1 LTTYDSSVY
10 YRIRG
15 LITFFLK
22 VVATTKHLIIVVQ
35 GDIHFLNSKLA
46 KSIRLAVVVGVA
58 STTMVVSNIAMAQSA
73 DDSANIEKI
82 SVTGSRIL
90 QPGAVSTSP
99 IMSMDSEEMAFL
111 QEPEVEKIIRILP
124 VTVPADGAN
133 ANNGSAG
140 AATVDLRGLATER
153 TLVLMNGRRM
163 VPFNFNGQVDTATI
177 PTALID
183 RVDVVTGGA
192 SAVYGSDA
200 VAGAVNFILKEDF
213 QGVALDYNH
222 AQTGDSDGD
231 RDNISITIGS
241 NLDDDRG
248 NIAMS
253 LSWMNRE
260 QILLGDRPLGL

>member
-1 LTTYDSSVY
+1 
-10 YRIRG
+10 
-15 LITFFLK
+15 
-22 VVATTKHLIIVVQ
+22 
-35 GDIHFLNSKLA
+35 
-46 KSIRLAVVVGVA
+46 
-58 STTMVVSNIAMAQSA
+58 
-73 DDSANIEKI
+73 
-82 SVTGSRIL
+82 
-90 QPGAVSTSP
+90 
-99 IMSMDSEEMAFL
+99 MDSEEMAFL
-111 QEPEVEKIIRILP
+111 QEPEIEKIIRILP
-124 VTVPADGAN
+124 VTVPA
-133 ANNGSAG
+133 
-140 AATVDLRGLATER
+140 ATVDLRGLGTER